1 MAGSFIEIRL
11 YGQIAAGGSNT
22 KNTVNVF
29 HYQQSVKGPSI
40 SKGNIDAIFQS
51 TVVVPLA
58 GGLNARWSQQR
69 TNVRFLDDA
78 TDLGIDF
85 SHATPGA
92 IVGDS
97 MATHLAVFL
106 LLRTGLRGK
115 NYRGSKHFGPLS
127 ESDTTAGTDDIL
139 NTAAVT
145 RWVNIASALFTV
157 LVDASGNS
165 WTPFVVSRKLS
176 QLKVNPVSVVG
187 ANVVQ
192 IAVNKRVG
200 RMKRREVKSV
210 Y

>member
-1 MAGSFIEIRL
+1 MAGKYIEIRCF
-11 YGQIAAGGSNT
+11 GQIAAGGSDV
-22 KNTVNVF
+22 KHTVNVF
-29 HYQQSVKGPSI
+29 HYTQSVQGPSI
-40 SKGNIDAIFQS
+40 SKANIDAIFQT

-58 GGLNARWSQQR
+58 AGLNARWTQQR
-69 TNVRFLDDA
+69 NNVRFLDDA

-85 SHATPGA
+85 THAAVGA

-97 MATHLAVFL
+97 MASHVACYI

-115 NYRGSKHFGPLS
+115 SYRGGKHFGPLS
-127 ESDTTAGTDDIL
+127 ESDTTAGTDDLL
-139 NTAAVT
+139 NTAAIT
-145 RWVNIASALFTV
+145 RWQGIGNAINTAMA
-157 LVDASGNS
+157 DASGNT

-176 QLKVNPVSVVG
+176 QLKVNPVAIVG

-192 IAVNKRVG
+192 AALNKRVG